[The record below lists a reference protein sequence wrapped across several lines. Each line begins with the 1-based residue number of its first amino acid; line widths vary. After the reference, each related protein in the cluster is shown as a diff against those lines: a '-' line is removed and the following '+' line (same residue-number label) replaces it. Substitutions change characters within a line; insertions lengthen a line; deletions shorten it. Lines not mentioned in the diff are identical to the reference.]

1 MYADRTRPAGAEH
14 ALPALHELL
23 VSVAEVGPVRLGA
36 AVLVALM
43 ERTPDGPER
52 DALIRALSM
61 LAPAMFDY
69 EHVTASAPD
78 VGAAPSRAMRM
89 ALVREDVER
98 RAVGGQV

>member
-1 MYADRTRPAGAEH
+1 
-14 ALPALHELL
+14 
-23 VSVAEVGPVRLGA
+23 
-36 AVLVALM
+36 
-43 ERTPDGPER
+43 
-52 DALIRALSM
+52 M

-78 VGAAPSRAMRM
+78 VDAGPGRAMRM